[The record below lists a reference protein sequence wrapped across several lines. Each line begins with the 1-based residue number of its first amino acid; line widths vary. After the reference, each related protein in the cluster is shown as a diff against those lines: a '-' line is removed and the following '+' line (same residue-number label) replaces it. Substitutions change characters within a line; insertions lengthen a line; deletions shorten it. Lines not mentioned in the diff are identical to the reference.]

1 MVQGE
6 CKWAVAGYR
15 KKRTGHHP
23 RDPAKPATEEPTAG
37 LPGTNKGVELG
48 ADVEAEALKEA
59 EEAPKHDA
67 VRYEETQEASSGSA
81 GSSTTPPAPQQ

>member
-1 MVQGE
+1 MIGECSFPYGEPVIWSCEACLTRWPRERGHTVVQGE

-23 RDPAKPATEEPTAG
+23 RDPAKPASEGPTAG

-48 ADVEAEALKEA
+48 ADVEK
-59 EEAPKHDA
+59 P
-67 VRYEETQEASSGSA
+67 
-81 GSSTTPPAPQQ
+81 